1 MYTYQSGIRSASV
14 EANMSYQTMTS
25 TADAI
30 NALPKP
36 YPPVS
41 LTKHYKGV
49 TLSQQGRIVAIN
61 PVSATIQATQHRTFH
76 ILSGMI
82 HLRSGAFPGAISAT
96 IHPVDYTHATFHLS
110 DLSYGDWR
118 DRKAERV
125 QPKCPTYIAMYFH
138 RKTYRAFLEDIC
150 SEGMGILAN
159 KNSDPDGR
167 LRPGVKLLLEFQL
180 ASEQLFFHLKGTIV
194 YRKNVGQKLIKY
206 GLRLLPN
213 TYQKNALQGYITQR
227 YDEILSE
234 MEQDYFRMRQPCRVE
249 NQYF

>member
-1 MYTYQSGIRSASV
+1 
-14 EANMSYQTMTS
+14 MSYPTMTS
-25 TADAI
+25 IADTI
-30 NALPKP
+30 STLPKP

-41 LTKHYKGV
+41 LTKRYKGI
-49 TLSQQGRIVAIN
+49 TLNQQGRIVAIN
-61 PVSATIQATQHRTFH
+61 PDSATIQATQRLTFH

-96 IHPVDYTHATFHLS
+96 SQPVDYTHGTFHLS

-125 QPKCPTYIAMYFH
+125 QPKCPTYIAMYFY
-138 RKTYRAFLEDIC
+138 RNTYRAFLEDIC
-150 SEGMGILAN
+150 NEGMGILAN
-159 KNSDPDGR
+159 KNIDPDGR

-180 ASEQLFFHLKGTIV
+180 TPVHLYFHLKGTIM
-194 YRKNVGQKLIKY
+194 YRKNVGQKLIRF

-213 TYQKNALQGYITQR
+213 IHQKTTLQDYITQR
-227 YDEILSE
+227 HDEILGE
-234 MEQDYFRMRQPCRVE
+234 LEQEYFRMRDPYRVE